1 MRRGSPTC
9 GLDRLG
15 VRLPWLALPRT
26 KPRAQKPAHKNP
38 LFGNHRKWQQMKRI
52 SRVRLGLAAGTAF
65 AVAAL
70 SGVPAAMAST
80 SSVAPTDSATTPVVA
95 STHPTST
102 PALSTV
108 GSAEW
113 KVLTS
118 ATTTQGGAA
127 ISKPGFDTA
136 KWLSVKPDDSG
147 APGTEIT
154 ALLQNGACPNVYFST
169 NMKTCFGYLSKPG
182 ANNIAQ
188 FDVPWWYRADF
199 TPNLA
204 AGQSATLVV
213 NGVVGS
219 ADVWVNGRE
228 VSTRTTVTGDYTR
241 YTFNV
246 TGDLVS
252 GTNSIAFEVYPNNPL
267 SNLTVDNVDWTQV
280 PPDENTGIQFPVE
293 LQVDNALSVGN
304 AHVVETN
311 ATNMSSSA
319 LTVKVDV
326 TNGSGSSQTGT
337 VFATVTPPS
346 GGGSPITVSQSITVA
361 ANSTTTVSFTPAK
374 YSALIISR
382 PRVWWP
388 YQMGAQPLYALDT
401 TLTQGNAS
409 SNSTHE
415 TFGIRTITSSMIDK
429 SGEAPDGV
437 RQFQVNGVP
446 IVIRG
451 GGWEPDLF
459 LRYSSADIADQI
471 AIVKNLGLNTLRLEG
486 HFMPDDFYEQMDA
499 AGILVDSGFS
509 CCDAWENGSPNA
521 ATLAVMTNAATAIGQ
536 DERNHPSVIAMGW
549 SDNAPGA
556 KQESAAVNTWKAND
570 FDVVLLSSAEYN
582 SSPILGTSGQKEG
595 PYDYVPPNYW
605 YDTSHFDS
613 GDDTRTNVGG
623 SWGLDSEQSAGD
635 TVPTLDSLNRF
646 MSASDLNNLWNNPSF
661 NQYHLNYEN
670 GHGNY
675 KFGTLFLFDQ
685 ALTNRYGA
693 WKDLSGYVEEAQ
705 IQEYESTR
713 AQFEAFVDHS
723 NNTSGG
729 VSRSTGTIYWQAN
742 KGWPSMLWNLYNSDS
757 DQSGSFFGAKQ
768 ANQSLH
774 ALLAQDN
781 GTVTLDDVGGQSQSG
796 LSVEAKVY
804 NTAGSVLDDQT
815 VDNLTLAG
823 QQVKTGVLT
832 PKAPGS
838 TGGNVYF
845 VELLLR
851 QNGNLVD
858 RNVYWQS
865 TRKDTIDWSAT
876 TGQPQD
882 TESSY
887 ADLTG
892 LRSLAPASVSA
903 TATASAAPGPGGA
916 DTEAT
921 VTITNTSSKPTVGF
935 FLRADVRRGMAG
947 GGEQSG
953 DNQVTSALW
962 SDNDITLWPGESE
975 TLTVTYNSADLKGA
989 TPVLSVSGSN
999 VARFDVVVT

>member
-1 MRRGSPTC
+1 
-9 GLDRLG
+9 
-15 VRLPWLALPRT
+15 
-26 KPRAQKPAHKNP
+26 
-38 LFGNHRKWQQMKRI
+38 MKRI
-52 SRVRLGLAAGTAF
+52 SRARLGLAAGVAF
-65 AVAAL
+65 AVTAAL
-70 SGVPAAMAST
+70 SAIPTVMAS
-80 SSVAPTDSATTPVVA
+80 AGAAAHPDQAATTVA
-95 STHPTST
+95 AHQPNL
-102 PALSTV
+102 PRGLSNL
-108 GSAEW
+108 GSSGW

-118 ATTTQGGAA
+118 ATATQGGAA
-127 ISKPGFDTA
+127 ISKAGFDTS
-136 KWLSVKPDDSG
+136 KWLSVTPDDGG

-154 ALLQNGACPNVYFST
+154 ALLQNGSCPNVYFST

-182 ANNIAQ
+182 ANTLAQ
-188 FDVPWWYRADF
+188 FDVPWWFRTDF
-199 TPNLA
+199 TPNVA
-204 AGQSATLVV
+204 AGQTATLIV

-219 ADVWVNGRE
+219 ADVWLNGKE
-228 VSTRTTVTGDYTR
+228 VSTKTTVTGDYTK

-246 TGDLVS
+246 GSDLVS
-252 GTNSIAFEVYPNNPL
+252 GTNSLALEVYPNNPS

-280 PPDENTGIQFPVE
+280 PPDENTGIQFPVQ
-293 LQVDNALSVGN
+293 LQVDSALSVGN
-304 AHVVETN
+304 AHVVENN
-311 ATNMSSSA
+311 AANLSSSA

-326 TNGSGSSQTGT
+326 TNHSGSSQTGS
-337 VFATVTPPS
+337 VFATITPP
-346 GGGSPITVSQSITVA
+346 GGGTPITLNQSVTVA
-361 ANSTTTVSFTPAK
+361 ANKTSTVSFAPQTINNPK
-374 YSALIISR
+374 
-382 PRVWWP
+382 VWWP
-388 YQMGAQPLYALDT
+388 YQLGAQPLYALDT
-401 TLTQGNAS
+401 TLTQGSTS

-415 TFGIRTITSSMIDK
+415 TFGIRTVTSSMIDK
-429 SGEAPDGV
+429 SSEAPDGV

-459 LRYSSADIADQI
+459 LRYSSADIANQI

-499 AGILVDSGFS
+499 AGILIDSGFS
-509 CCDAWENGSPNA
+509 CCDAWENSSPNA

-536 DERNHPSVIAMGW
+536 NERNHPSVIAMGW
-549 SDNAPGA
+549 SDNAPGS
-556 KQESAAVNTWKAND
+556 KQESAAVNTWKTND

-613 GDDTRTNVGG
+613 SDSTRTNVGG
-623 SWGLDSEQSAGD
+623 SWGLDSEESAGD

-646 MSASDLNNLWNNPSF
+646 MSASDLSNLWKTPSF

-693 WKDLSGYVEEAQ
+693 WKDLNSYVEEAQ

-729 VSRSTGTIYWQAN
+729 VSPSTGTIYWQAN
-742 KGWPSMLWNLYNSDS
+742 KGWPSLLWNLYNSDG
-757 DQSGSFFGAKQ
+757 DQAGSFFGAKQ

-774 ALLAQDN
+774 ALLAQDK
-781 GTVTLDDVGGQSQSG
+781 GTVTLDNMSGQSQSG
-796 LSVEAKVY
+796 LSVESKVY

-815 VDNLTLAG
+815 VNNVTLSS
-823 QQVKTGVLT
+823 QQVKTGVIT
-832 PKAPGS
+832 PKAPSS
-838 TGGNVYF
+838 TSGNVYF
-845 VELLLR
+845 VELLLK

-865 TRKDTIDWSAT
+865 TKKDVINWSST
-876 TGQPQD
+876 LGQPQG

-892 LRSLAPASVSA
+892 LKSLAAATVSA
-903 TATASAAPGPGGA
+903 TATASAAPGPDGA
-916 DTEAT
+916 NTAAT

-935 FLRADVRRGMAG
+935 FLRADVRRGNADG
-947 GGEQSG
+947 TEQSG
-953 DNQVTSALW
+953 DNQVSAALW
-962 SDNDITLWPGESE
+962 SDNDITLWPGESQ

-989 TPVLSVSGSN
+989 TPLVSVSGSN
-999 VARFDVVVT
+999 VGKFDVVVK

>member
-1 MRRGSPTC
+1 MI
-9 GLDRLG
+9 
-15 VRLPWLALPRT
+15 
-26 KPRAQKPAHKNP
+26 
-38 LFGNHRKWQQMKRI
+38 RI
-52 SRVRLGLAAGTAF
+52 SRARLGLAAGIAF
-65 AVAAL
+65 AVATAL

-80 SSVAPTDSATTPVVA
+80 SIAAPTGSAPASVA
-95 STHPTST
+95 TST
-102 PALSTV
+102 QPNSTRGLSTV
-108 GSAEW
+108 GSSGW

-118 ATTTQGGAA
+118 ATATQGGAA
-127 ISKPGFDTA
+127 ISKAGFDTS

-147 APGTEIT
+147 APGTEIA

-169 NMKTCFGYLSKPG
+169 NMKTCFGYLAKPG
-182 ANNIAQ
+182 ANTLSQ

-199 TPNLA
+199 TPNVA

-219 ADVWVNGRE
+219 ADVWLNGKE
-228 VSTRTTVTGDYTR
+228 VSTKTTVTGDYTK

-246 TGDLVS
+246 GSDLVS
-252 GTNSIAFEVYPNNPL
+252 GTNSIAFEVYPNNPS

-293 LQVDNALSVGN
+293 LQVNNALSVGN
-304 AHVVETN
+304 AHVVENN
-311 ATNMSSSA
+311 ASNLSSSA
-319 LTVKVDV
+319 LTVKVNV

-337 VFATVTPPS
+337 VYATVTPPN
-346 GGGSPITVSQSITVA
+346 GAGSPITVNQSVTVA
-361 ANSTTTVSFTPAK
+361 ANKTTTVSFAPLTINNPQ
-374 YSALIISR
+374 
-382 PRVWWP
+382 VWWP

-401 TLTQGNAS
+401 TLTQGSAS

-415 TFGIRTITSSMIDK
+415 TFGIRTVTSSMIDK
-429 SGEAPDGV
+429 SSEAPAGV
-437 RQFQVNGVP
+437 RQFQVNGKP

-459 LRYSSADIADQI
+459 LRYSSADIANQV
-471 AIVKNLGLNTLRLEG
+471 AIIKNLGLNTLRLEG
-486 HFMPDDFYEQMDA
+486 HFMPDEFYEKMDA
-499 AGILVDSGFS
+499 AGILIDSGFS
-509 CCDAWENGSPNA
+509 CCDAWENSSPNA

-536 DERNHPSVIAMGW
+536 NERNHPSVIAMGW
-549 SDNAPGA
+549 SDNAPGS

-613 GDDTRTNVGG
+613 GDSTRTNVGG
-623 SWGLDSEQSAGD
+623 SWGLDSEESAGD
-635 TVPTLDSLNRF
+635 TVPTIDSLNRF

-675 KFGTLFLFDQ
+675 NFGTLFLFDQ

-693 WKDLSGYVEEAQ
+693 WNSLNSYVEEAQ

-729 VSRSTGTIYWQAN
+729 VSASTGTIYWQAN

-781 GTVTLDDVGGQSQSG
+781 GTVTLDSVSGQSQSG
-796 LSVEAKVY
+796 LSIESKVY

-815 VDNLTLAG
+815 VGNVTLSS
-823 QQVKTGVLT
+823 QQVKTGVIT
-832 PKAPGS
+832 PKAPSS
-838 TGGNVYF
+838 TSGNVYF
-845 VELLLR
+845 VELLLK

-865 TRKDTIDWSAT
+865 TKKDTIDWSAT
-876 TGQPQD
+876 SGQPQG

-892 LRSLAPASVSA
+892 LKSLAAATVTA
-903 TATASAAPGPGGA
+903 TATASAAPGPDGA
-916 DTEAT
+916 DTAAT

-935 FLRADVRRGMAG
+935 FLRADVRRGTAS

-975 TLTVTYNSADLKGA
+975 TLTVTYNSADLNGA
-989 TPVLSVSGSN
+989 TPVLSVFGSN
-999 VARFDVVVT
+999 VARFDVVIK